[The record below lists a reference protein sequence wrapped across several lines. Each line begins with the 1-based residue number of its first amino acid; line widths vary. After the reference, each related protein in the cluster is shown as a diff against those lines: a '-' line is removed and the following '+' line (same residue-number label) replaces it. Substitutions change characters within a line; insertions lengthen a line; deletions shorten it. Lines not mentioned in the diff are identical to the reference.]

1 MLDEA
6 TAAAEAMTL
15 MHRARRGSS
24 NRLAVD
30 SDLFP
35 RPRPC

>member
-15 MHRARRGSS
+15 MHRS
-24 NRLAVD
+24 VK
-30 SDLFP
+30 
-35 RPRPC
+35 